1 VLLERTCAIKS
12 TALIFP
18 KKAVRQPTCRTQK
31 PQLASWHT
39 CIVPDKKMLGKF
51 VALRSFADN
60 TVVAS
65 GMDAGRV
72 MQTAQHKGVESP
84 VVMFIPPKKM
94 VCMY

>member
-1 VLLERTCAIKS
+1 MPS
-12 TALIFP
+12 P
-18 KKAVRQPTCRTQK
+18 KAPPRQQ
-31 PQLASWHT
+31 ASAQHG

-65 GMDAGRV
+65 GTDAGRV
-72 MQTAQHKGVESP
+72 MQAAKRKKVKSP
-84 VVMFIPPKKM
+84 VVMFIPAKKM

>member
-1 VLLERTCAIKS
+1 MKTVIK
-12 TALIFP
+12 TGVE
-18 KKAVRQPTCRTQK
+18 KQE
-31 PQLASWHT
+31 ASCHA

-60 TVVAS
+60 TVVAF
-65 GMDAGRV
+65 GTNAEQVIHAVQG
-72 MQTAQHKGVESP
+72 KGVEAL

>member
-1 VLLERTCAIKS
+1 MKS
-12 TALIFP
+12 ATKTFL
-18 KKAVRQPTCRTQK
+18 KNTVRQTFRTQK
-31 PQLASWHT
+31 PQGAAWHA

-51 VALRSFADN
+51 VALRSFVDT

-65 GMDAGRV
+65 GKDANRV
-72 MQTAQHKGVESP
+72 IQAAQCKGVESP